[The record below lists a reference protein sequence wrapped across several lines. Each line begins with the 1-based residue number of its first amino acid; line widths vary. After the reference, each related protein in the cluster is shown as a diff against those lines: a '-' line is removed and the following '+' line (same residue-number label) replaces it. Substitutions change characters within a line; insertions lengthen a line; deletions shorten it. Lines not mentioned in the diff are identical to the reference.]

1 MGANESKII
10 NIDGV
15 EYTVSNKLS
24 TSQALSYTKDT
35 VTGELVYLGS
45 DFTIQGQSDVA
56 HNIIIFPQG
65 TRVPPQSTIKD
76 YPYKPG
82 FIALIKS
89 IGADIVPMAL
99 NSGNLWKKKQFLKPS
114 GTITMKFMDPIKYED
129 IKDLSKEEIIA
140 KIEKII
146 EPESQKLNKDFE

>member
-1 MGANESKII
+1 
-10 NIDGV
+10 
-15 EYTVSNKLS
+15 
-24 TSQALSYTKDT
+24 
-35 VTGELVYLGS
+35 
-45 DFTIQGQSDVA
+45 
-56 HNIIIFPQG
+56 
-65 TRVPPQSTIKD
+65 
-76 YPYKPG
+76 
-82 FIALIKS
+82 
-89 IGADIVPMAL
+89 MAL